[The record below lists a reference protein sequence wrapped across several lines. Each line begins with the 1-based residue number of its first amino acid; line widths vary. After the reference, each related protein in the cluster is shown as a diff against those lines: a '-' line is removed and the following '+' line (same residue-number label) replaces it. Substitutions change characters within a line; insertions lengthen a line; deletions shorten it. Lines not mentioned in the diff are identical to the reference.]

1 MGQKIIKLSARP
13 AFAEKGQ
20 GIPVH
25 VALICDGN
33 GRWAADRGLP
43 RLEGHRRG
51 VEALRKT
58 IRAASELGLPYLSIF
73 AFSSENW
80 RRPAQEVSDLM
91 MLLKL
96 FVRRDLADLHSK
108 NICVKIIGSRE
119 GLADDIRGLLDE
131 TEELTRNNTGMT
143 LLIAFNYGG
152 RQEVADA
159 MRLIARDIEA
169 GLIKADDI
177 DQKMVESKLY
187 TAGIPD
193 PDIVIRT
200 SGEQRVSNFLTWQTV
215 YSEFL
220 FLPIYWPDFDRGAL
234 EMALEEYG
242 RRERRFGGL

>member
-1 MGQKIIKLSARP
+1 MGTETIKSSIRAN
-13 AFAEKGQ
+13 FAEKGQ
-20 GIPVH
+20 GSPVH

-33 GRWAADRGLP
+33 GRWAAGRGLP

-119 GLADDIRGLLDE
+119 GLTDDIKGLLDE
-131 TEELTRNNTGMT
+131 TEVLTRNNTGMT

-159 MRLIARDIEA
+159 MRLIAKDIEA

-177 DQKMVESKLY
+177 DLKMIESKLY

>member
-1 MGQKIIKLSARP
+1 MGQETIKLTAIP
-13 AFAEKGQ
+13 AHEKGRDM
-20 GIPVH
+20 PAH
-25 VALICDGN
+25 VAVICDGN
-33 GRWAADRGLP
+33 GRWAAERGLP

-51 VEALRKT
+51 VEALRRT
-58 IRAASELGLPYLSIF
+58 IRAASEIGVPYLSIF

-91 MLLKL
+91 MLLKV
-96 FVRRDLADLHSK
+96 FVRRDLADLHAK
-108 NICVKIIGSRE
+108 NICVRIIGSRV
-119 GLADDIRGLLDE
+119 GLAADILGLLAE

-152 RQEVADA
+152 RQEVVDA
-159 MRLIARDIEA
+159 VRLIARDVEA
-169 GLIKADDI
+169 GLISSDDI
-177 DQKMVESKLY
+177 DLTMVESKLY
-187 TAGIPD
+187 TAGVPD

-200 SGEQRVSNFLTWQTV
+200 SGEQRVSNFLMWQTV